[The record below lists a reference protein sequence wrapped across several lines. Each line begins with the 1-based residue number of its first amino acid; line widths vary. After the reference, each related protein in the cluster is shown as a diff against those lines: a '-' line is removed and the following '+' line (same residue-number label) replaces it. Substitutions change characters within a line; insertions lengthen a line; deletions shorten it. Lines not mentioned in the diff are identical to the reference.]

1 MNPINKNLLKQ
12 KNRNF
17 INHSENVNN
26 LINIINKSNKSIK
39 QNELLSQ
46 NNIKQYQ
53 YSNSIKEGII
63 KIFPY
68 SKISRK
74 VEFNQQTEEYE
85 PDINKSFNGS
95 NRKLFTPKKRNTK
108 SYKKTKEHIKTPFK
122 STKSKSSIVKSQI
135 SIKSKNKNNYVLWKS
150 LLPDENM
157 DISFENEYLDNYYTE
172 KIANPYLCKIKY
184 MDDFQNCKDNEDEDD
199 DNKTI

>member
-1 MNPINKNLLKQ
+1 MNSINKNLLKQ

-39 QNELLSQ
+39 QNEILSQ

-53 YSNSIKEGII
+53 YSNSIKDGII
-63 KIFPY
+63 KICPY

-122 STKSKSSIVKSQI
+122 STKSKSSIIKSQI
-135 SIKSKNKNNYVLWKS
+135 SIKSMNKNNSVLWKS
-150 LLPDENM
+150 LLSDENM

-172 KIANPYLCKIKY
+172 KIANPYLCKNKY
-184 MDDFQNCKDNEDEDD
+184 MDDFQNCKDNEDDD